1 MSSSI
6 ALPISE
12 RTAHR
17 IIAGQIEPAAA
28 PLQCITP
35 TARKEKPVD
44 LYRDNRGLKIARE
57 DLQAFSDAAER
68 SFRALAERYYLD
80 LKGTPR
86 ITVGKDSITVRFNID
101 KG

>member
-1 MSSSI
+1 MSTSI

-17 IIAGQIEPAAA
+17 IIAGQIDPAPA

-35 TARKEKPVD
+35 SAKKDKPVD
-44 LYRDNRGLKIARE
+44 LYRDNRGLKIAHE

-68 SFRALAERYYLD
+68 SFRSLAQRYYLE
-80 LKGTPR
+80 LKGAPR
-86 ITVGKDSITVRFNID
+86 VTVGKDSITVKFNID